1 MSHDEAPSHRPT
13 NDAPLRIAYVITGL
27 KTGGAEMMLEKLVCN
42 LSPSLDVHVL
52 SLTSLGE
59 IGPRLLA
66 RGVSVEAL
74 GMRPGLPS
82 PLLFVRL
89 VRRLAAL
96 RPDVVHTWM
105 YHADLLGGLAAR
117 LAGVRSLIWGLRHSN
132 LDAEANKASTL
143 RVVRLCARLS
153 SWLPQRIACA
163 ARRARDAHVAIGY
176 AADRMV
182 VIPNGFDLRRFAPDA
197 SARTSVR
204 TELGMPA
211 DAPLIGMVGRFDP
224 QKNHRGF
231 AEAMRQLHQR
241 RPDVHALLAGEH
253 VDPRNTKLV
262 HWLHDAGVTD
272 VCHMLGRRDDMP
284 RLMASLDVLVLP
296 SIGEAFPNVVG
307 EAMACGV
314 PCVVTDVGDAA
325 DIVGDHGRVVA
336 SGNMP
341 ALADAVIELLALP
354 VPARAMLS
362 SRVQDAMRQRF
373 DIAVVARHYEGEYR
387 SVAAASTRRLQRR
400 H

>member
-1 MSHDEAPSHRPT
+1 MSHDEAPSRQLA
-13 NDAPLRIAYVITGL
+13 NDVRLRIAYVITGL

-42 LSPSLDVHVL
+42 LLPTLDVHVI
-52 SLTSLGE
+52 SLTSFGE
-59 IGPRLLA
+59 IGPRLQA
-66 RGVSVEAL
+66 RGVSVEAM
-74 GMRPGLPS
+74 GMRPGLPN
-82 PLLFVRL
+82 PLLFLRL

-96 RPDVVHTWM
+96 QPDVVHTWM

-117 LAGVRSLIWGLRHSN
+117 LAGVRALIWGLRHSN

-163 ARRARDAHVAIGY
+163 AQKARDTHVAIGY
-176 AADRMV
+176 AADRMM

-197 SARTSVR
+197 SARASVR
-204 TELGMPA
+204 SELGMAA

-231 AEAMRQLHQR
+231 AEAMRKLHQR
-241 RPDVHALLAGEH
+241 RPEVHALLAGERI
-253 VDPRNTKLV
+253 DPQNTSLV
-262 HWLHDAGVTD
+262 HWLRDAGIAD
-272 VCHMLGRRDDMP
+272 VCHLLGRRDDVP

-314 PCVVTDVGDAA
+314 PCVVADVGDAA
-325 DIVGDHGRVVA
+325 DIVGDLGRVVA
-336 SGNMP
+336 SGDMS
-341 ALADAVIELLALP
+341 ALADAVAGLLALP
-354 VPARAMLS
+354 APERATLS
-362 SRVQDAMRQRF
+362 SRMQDAMRQRF
-373 DIAVVARHYEGEYR
+373 DMAMVARRYEDEYR
-387 SVAAASTRRLQRR
+387 SLAAASPRQLQRP

>member
-1 MSHDEAPSHRPT
+1 
-13 NDAPLRIAYVITGL
+13 
-27 KTGGAEMMLEKLVCN
+27 
-42 LSPSLDVHVL
+42 
-52 SLTSLGE
+52 
-59 IGPRLLA
+59 
-66 RGVSVEAL
+66 
-74 GMRPGLPS
+74 
-82 PLLFVRL
+82 
-89 VRRLAAL
+89 
-96 RPDVVHTWM
+96 
-105 YHADLLGGLAAR
+105 
-117 LAGVRSLIWGLRHSN
+117 
-132 LDAEANKASTL
+132 
-143 RVVRLCARLS
+143 
-153 SWLPQRIACA
+153 
-163 ARRARDAHVAIGY
+163 
-176 AADRMV
+176 
-182 VIPNGFDLRRFAPDA
+182 
-197 SARTSVR
+197 
-204 TELGMPA
+204 
-211 DAPLIGMVGRFDP
+211 LIGMVGRFDP